1 MPEATSPAFVERRI
15 LQFFQEQP
23 QAVETVRGISA
34 WVRAEAEQVQQVLDQ
49 LTERKWL
56 LTHESASVRGY
67 VLTRDE
73 RVLGQIQAVLEG

>member
-1 MPEATSPAFVERRI
+1 MPEATSSASIERRI

-23 QAVETVRGISA
+23 QAVETVRGIAA
-34 WVRAEAEQVQQVLDQ
+34 WVSAEAGQVQQALDQ

-73 RVLGQIQAVLEG
+73 RILGQIQVVLGS